1 MSTRRRARE
10 LVLRAL
16 YAAELSKNPIAQI
29 IKTQFKRRNHD
40 DPIYDFC
47 VNLTKKTFTNYQE
60 FDEMIKKK
68 ALNWDFDRIAVI
80 DRIILRMAMCEFI
93 FFEDIPPKVSIDEA
107 IEISKKFSTEK
118 SGKFI
123 NGILD
128 SVLNEWNHE
137 NKINKKGRGLID
149 IRKQKNEPFD
159 SLMSNKDIV

>member
-1 MSTRRRARE
+1 MSSRRRARE

-16 YAAELSKNPIAQI
+16 YAVELSQNPLSQV
-29 IKTQFKRRNHD
+29 IKKQFKKRGDD

-47 VNLTKKTFTNYQE
+47 VALTKKTFANYQE
-60 FDEMIKKK
+60 FDSMIKKK

-93 FFEDIPPKVSIDEA
+93 YFDDIPPKVSIDEA

-128 SVLNEWNHE
+128 SVLNEWNQE
-137 NKINKKGRGLID
+137 NKINKKGRGLVD
-149 IRKQKNEPFD
+149 IRKRKNEQID
-159 SLMSNKDIV
+159 TIVSNNHIV